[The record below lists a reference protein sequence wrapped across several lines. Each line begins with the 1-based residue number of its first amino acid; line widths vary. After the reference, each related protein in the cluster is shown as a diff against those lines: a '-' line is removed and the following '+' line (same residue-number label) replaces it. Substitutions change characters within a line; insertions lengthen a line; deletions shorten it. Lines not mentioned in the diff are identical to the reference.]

1 VEDFVA
7 SAAGAEDAPVAFF
20 LLVLDPVEVVAGVP
34 AVVEELSVAAAVA
47 FLDFFDFLV
56 VVVEL

>member
-1 VEDFVA
+1 MA
-7 SAAGAEDAPVAFF
+7 LF
-20 LLVLDPVEVVAGVP
+20 LFVLDPVEVVAGVP
-34 AVVEELSVAAAVA
+34 AVVEELSVAAAAA

>member
-7 SAAGAEDAPVAFF
+7 SAAGAEDAPVALF
-20 LLVLDPVEVVAGVP
+20 LLFFDAVEVVAGVP
-34 AVVEELSVAAAVA
+34 AVVEELSVAAAAA